1 MFKALQLKLPT
12 ECKQEKLSSI
22 VQNAKYLDSRQH
34 KKKFGQILSY
44 QQRKI
49 VIESKKWAVF
59 NSHISN
65 K

>member
-34 KKKFGQILSY
+34 KKNLVRY
-44 QQRKI
+44 
-49 VIESKKWAVF
+49 
-59 NSHISN
+59 
-65 K
+65 